1 MRRSNCALPNR
12 IWKGVLNMPAI
23 AKLQRSCVLLG
34 LIVGIVLG
42 GVVGAGMTIHVF
54 DAKFNCRV
62 KR

>member
-1 MRRSNCALPNR
+1 M
-12 IWKGVLNMPAI
+12 MDAI
-23 AKLQRSCVLLG
+23 GKLQRSCVLLG

-54 DAKFNCRV
+54 DAKYNCKV